1 MSILCLKIW
10 TPLTLC
16 TFSKLT
22 PQNQPFSKI
31 VTPPPPPATHFL
43 RDVINCASDFRSAFV
58 TSKTSAALIY
68 RFSQGQGEVPVNIFV
83 IYFKNF

>member
-22 PQNQPFSKI
+22 PQNEPFSKI
-31 VTPPPPPATHFL
+31 VPPPP
-43 RDVINCASDFRSAFV
+43 RNVINDRSLTPNSRTQFFAFNV
-58 TSKTSAALIY
+58 DHLHE
-68 RFSQGQGEVPVNIFV
+68 FSLPLLA
-83 IYFKNF
+83 NFLGY